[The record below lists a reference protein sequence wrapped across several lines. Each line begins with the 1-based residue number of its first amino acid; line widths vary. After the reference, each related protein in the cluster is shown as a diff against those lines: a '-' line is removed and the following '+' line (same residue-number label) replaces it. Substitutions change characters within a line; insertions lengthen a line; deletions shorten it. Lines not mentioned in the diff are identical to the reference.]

1 MPSRSEIVTDC
12 GCSLREITVEEREV
26 LDEDEVV
33 GVAETGTAVG
43 TAVGVVS

>member
-1 MPSRSEIVTDC
+1 
-12 GCSLREITVEEREV
+12 LREISVDERV
-26 LDEDEVV
+26 MVAEDEGEV